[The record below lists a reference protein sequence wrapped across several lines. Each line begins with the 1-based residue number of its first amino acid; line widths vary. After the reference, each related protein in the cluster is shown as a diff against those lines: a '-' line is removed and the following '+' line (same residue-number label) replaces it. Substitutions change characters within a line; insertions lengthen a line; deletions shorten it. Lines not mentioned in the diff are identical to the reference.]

1 MHRTLRTTTLTL
13 LACLGMAALF
23 TLTAAAQTPAP
34 QPPAPA
40 PAAPCTI
47 LGVPSRAEAGTAV
60 DFTITVRDG
69 KNQPIA
75 GAEVRLGTSISG
87 TTGND
92 GKHDVT
98 ASCGAANS
106 TIEVNVYVN
115 GKLCGTKTIKCLK
128 KDKSG
133 KWIIDA
139 AQVASLGTQ
148 TIGTGNLLASQND
161 LTFDGVTFPGPN
173 VTDLAIVL
181 DVSET
186 SSGRLY
192 AEIVSY
198 NATYED
204 FSAAGFNFGQTT
216 VVLKDGDANYLSIDQ
231 DTGEVTGFLQTLIYN
246 EVVDGLER
254 HLHLTGTFDG
264 EILDIDVAGFLTETG
279 PSPMI
284 WNADQAQ
291 TIEKR

>member
-1 MHRTLRTTTLTL
+1 MLRTFRTPGLTL
-13 LACLGMAALF
+13 LACLGMAAL
-23 TLTAAAQTPAP
+23 LTIAAAAQPPTP
-34 QPPAPA
+34 QPPAPT
-40 PAAPCTI
+40 PTPPCTI

-69 KNQPIA
+69 QNQPIA

-98 ASCGAANS
+98 AVCGAAGS

-139 AQVASLGTQ
+139 VQVASLGMQ
-148 TIGTGNLLASQND
+148 TIGTKNLLTSRND
-161 LTFDGVTFPGPN
+161 LTFDGMTFPGPN
-173 VTDLAIVL
+173 VSELAIVL

-204 FSAAGFNFGQTT
+204 FSAAGFKFGQTT
-216 VVLKDGDANYLSIDQ
+216 VKLKDGDANYLSIDQ

-246 EVVDGLER
+246 DVVDGLER
-254 HLHLTGTFDG
+254 DLHLTGTFDG
-264 EILDIDVAGFLTETG
+264 GILDIDVAGFLTETG

-284 WNADQAQ
+284 WDARQAQ
-291 TIEKR
+291 TIDKR